1 MMAGVSIAVAIVRGT
16 SVGFIGIRTKGSV
29 AMLNLLVGRRSHN
42 CEGSTRRD
50 FLKVGTLGLGALALP
65 DLLRMRAEARAA
77 GQSAK
82 DTSVI
87 WLWLSGGPTHVE
99 TFDPKMTAPAEYR
112 SVTGEVETS
121 LPGVTIGGT
130 FPKLSQVIDKMA
142 LVRSFAHTNSGHGGG
157 THYVMTGYDNRAVDN
172 GGLPNRPSIGSI
184 LSRVRGP
191 NNPTTG
197 MPTYVRMNGIL
208 ADGPAFLGAA
218 YNPFDP
224 NGQARRNMTLVVE
237 NRRLDDRRALLK
249 GLDQVNRDVDRSRL
263 MEGLDA
269 FEQQA
274 FNLVLSRSQQAFD
287 LKYEDP
293 RVVDRYGPGLGQ
305 QLLTARRLCESG
317 CGFVTVDYGGWDM
330 HGNIKQEMTNRSP
343 QVDTA
348 VAALVEDMSQRGVD
362 QNILLVISGEFGR
375 TPKVNGSAGRDHWA
389 PLSTLAFAG
398 GGLKM
403 GQVIGESAAK
413 VDVPK
418 TTPIGPQDV
427 MATIFQVLGIDRR
440 TQFVNQAGRPTY
452 MIENGRPIEA
462 LV

>member
-1 MMAGVSIAVAIVRGT
+1 MLEFVSR
-16 SVGFIGIRTKGSV
+16 
-29 AMLNLLVGRRSHN
+29 RRSRD
-42 CEGSTRRD
+42 CEGTTRRD
-50 FLKVGTLGLGALALP
+50 LIKVGALGLGALTLP
-65 DLLRMRAEARAA
+65 QLLRARAEAASS
-77 GQSAK
+77 GQQVK

-99 TFDPKMTAPAEYR
+99 TFDPKMTAPSEYR
-112 SVTGEVETS
+112 SVTGEVATP

-130 FPKLSQVIDKMA
+130 YPQIASVVDKMA

-172 GGLPNRPSIGSI
+172 GGLPTRPSIGSI
-184 LSRVRGP
+184 LSRVRGA
-191 NNPTTG
+191 NNPRTG
-197 MPTYVRMNGIL
+197 MPTYVRLNGIL

-218 YNPFDP
+218 FNPFDP
-224 NGQARRNMTLVVE
+224 SGQARRNMSLVVE
-237 NRRLDDRRALLK
+237 KVRLDDRRSLLT
-249 GLDQVNRDVDRSRL
+249 GLDQVNRAADRNHL
-263 MEGLDA
+263 MDGLDA

-305 QLLTARRLCESG
+305 QLLTARRLCEAG
-317 CGFVTVDYGGWDM
+317 CGFVTIDYGGWDM
-330 HGNIKQEMTNRSP
+330 HGQIKTSMEQRAP
-343 QVDTA
+343 QMDQA
-348 VAALVEDMSQRGVD
+348 VAALVEDLTQRCVD
-362 QNILLVISGEFGR
+362 KNILLVISGEFGR

-389 PLSTLAFAG
+389 PLSTLALAG

-403 GQVIGESAAK
+403 GQVVGESAAK

-418 TTPIGPQDV
+418 TTPITPQDL
-427 MATIFQVLGIDRR
+427 MATIFQVLGIDGR
-440 TQFVNQAGRPTY
+440 TQFVNQAGRPVY
-452 MIENGRPIEA
+452 MIEDGKPIAE